1 LAHGGSNQYAD
12 VELSGGK
19 DEGTVKGI
27 QDPPYLTCGVCHGG
41 DLAAARAAFPD
52 APEPWLDLST
62 GINPIGYPLP
72 ALAPE
77 IWSRLPDRG
86 RLRRLERVAA
96 ERYGVANGATVVAAP
111 GTQALIQALA
121 RLRGASKIGI
131 LDFTYAEYETVW
143 REAGAKPY
151 VVDTLETLA
160 GFDVAVVVNPNNPDG
175 RLIPRQGLVALAS
188 KMAQRGG
195 ILIVDEAFM
204 DVMPAGYSL
213 APTLPEGV
221 VVLRSF
227 GKTYGLA
234 GVRLG
239 FAIASPA
246 LGEELRSMLGPWA
259 VSGPAIEIGC
269 AGLADEAWLA
279 NTIAHLLDRAAAL
292 DLTLLRHGY
301 ALIGGSPLFRLVGHP
316 NARFTFAALAKQGVL
331 VRRFPTR
338 REWLRIAPPGDRA
351 ALDRLNRALERA
363 REMEEAQ

>member
-1 LAHGGSNQYAD
+1 
-12 VELSGGK
+12 
-19 DEGTVKGI
+19 VKGI
-27 QDPPYLTCGVCHGG
+27 QDPHHLTCGVRHGG

-62 GINPIGYPLP
+62 GINPNGYPLP
-72 ALAPE
+72 TLAQE
-77 IWSRLPDRG
+77 VWSRLPDRG
-86 RLRRLERVAA
+86 RLQRLERIAA
-96 ERYGVANGATVVAAP
+96 ERYGVASGPTVVAAP

-121 RLRGASKIGI
+121 RLRGASMIGI
-131 LDFTYAEYETVW
+131 LDFTYAEYEKVW
-143 REAGAKPY
+143 REAGAKPH
-151 VVDTLETLA
+151 VVETLDALA

-175 RLIPRQGLVALAS
+175 RLIPRPSLVALAS

-213 APTLPEGV
+213 APKLPEGAI
-221 VVLRSF
+221 VLRSF

-234 GVRLG
+234 GLRLG
-239 FAIASPA
+239 FAIVSPA

-269 AGLADEAWLA
+269 AGLADQAWLA
-279 NTIAHLLDRAAAL
+279 HAIVDLLDRAAAL
-292 DLTLLRHGY
+292 DQTLLRHGY
-301 ALIGGSPLFRLVGHP
+301 ALIGGTPLFRLVGHP
-316 NARFTFAALAKQGVL
+316 NARFIFSALAQQGVL

-338 REWLRIAPPGDRA
+338 REWLRMAPPGDRA

-363 REMEEAQ
+363 REMEETQ